1 MQKNGTGEHIP
12 PPRPKR
18 KSSQPYPQKANS
30 SGTVGS
36 HGGGSSKGGGDV
48 SKAAKK
54 GGKGSSAGVSTGGM
68 GSMAPSHEA
77 NMGRHGSPGAMG
89 APPPVGSVMHSGGMS
104 SMGMNGGGYPMATSV
119 RPSWD
124 APGNTMRGPHPAGP
138 GPMSSMGGDGY
149 GMGGMVGTGDG
160 GIPRMMGGSNSHG
173 STRREG
179 QMLMGGGMNGNG
191 MNPGSNQMGQYNAV
205 GPLGLKGF
213 VTSNGV
219 NGGGGAGGGYGGQ
232 VRGNLTPSP
241 AHNPDFVVV
250 YTFLA
255 GLFDPKVKDHAE
267 DLNAMSHID
276 RETTTLLMRNLSSNL
291 MCPRMWEDQIQ
302 LIGRGCPTFVNATY
316 DEKGV
321 VSVNVPSG
329 TVLHGGGI
337 GRSGDDDE
345 DGSGDGGGS
354 GTGVDVSGAL
364 KGSAGRHEEIQIR
377 GVGGSHGTNKH
388 GYVHAQFTQLQPHPV
403 VDVGTW
409 SDQYVG
415 NGPMSDEYDDAH
427 DHGVKV
433 FDKGGRSRSHS
444 GSPTEGTPEDIYITG
459 GA

>member
-30 SGTVGS
+30 SGTVGP

-89 APPPVGSVMHSGGMS
+89 APPPVGSVMQHSGGMS

-173 STRREG
+173 SGSMRREG
-179 QMLMGGGMNGNG
+179 QMLMGGGKTTV
-191 MNPGSNQMGQYNAV
+191 V
-205 GPLGLKGF
+205 GPLLALMLADGESLVVQTMPPALLEQSKA
-213 VTSNGV
+213 TTPISSSC
-219 NGGGGAGGGYGGQ
+219 
-232 VRGNLTPSP
+232 TPSSP
-241 AHNPDFVVV
+241 A
-250 YTFLA
+250 
-255 GLFDPKVKDHAE
+255 
-267 DLNAMSHID
+267 
-276 RETTTLLMRNLSSNL
+276 SST
-291 MCPRMWEDQIQ
+291 PR
-302 LIGRGCPTFVNATY
+302 
-316 DEKGV
+316 
-321 VSVNVPSG
+321 
-329 TVLHGGGI
+329 
-337 GRSGDDDE
+337 
-345 DGSGDGGGS
+345 
-354 GTGVDVSGAL
+354 
-364 KGSAGRHEEIQIR
+364 
-377 GVGGSHGTNKH
+377 
-388 GYVHAQFTQLQPHPV
+388 
-403 VDVGTW
+403 
-409 SDQYVG
+409 
-415 NGPMSDEYDDAH
+415 
-427 DHGVKV
+427 
-433 FDKGGRSRSHS
+433 
-444 GSPTEGTPEDIYITG
+444 
-459 GA
+459 